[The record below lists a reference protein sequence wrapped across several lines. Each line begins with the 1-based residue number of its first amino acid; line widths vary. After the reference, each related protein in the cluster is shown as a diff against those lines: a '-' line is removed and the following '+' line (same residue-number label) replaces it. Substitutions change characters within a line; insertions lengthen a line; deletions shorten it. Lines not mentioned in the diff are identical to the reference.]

1 MNARDRTEL
10 QLWRVAAVYLAAIY
24 AGLYP
29 LQFVLDFLRQRNLLR
44 FTIALAFAAGAGAL
58 VVLGRRC
65 RWRPGQ
71 WLVAGLGTA
80 TMSLA
85 ALRLDVVQERLHLV
99 EYGLLG
105 LLFWA
110 ALARRD
116 DRLRRTARGDA
127 LRRVVLSTLLAA
139 GAGWL
144 DEGIQAALPNRVYD
158 LGDVGINAGA
168 GALAACFAEIHRRA
182 GRIGRSAP

>member
-1 MNARDRTEL
+1 MTARDRTEAR
-10 QLWRVAAVYLAAIY
+10 LWRIAAVYLGAIY
-24 AGLYP
+24 LGLYP

-44 FTIALAFAAGAGAL
+44 LAIALAFGASAALL
-58 VVLGRRC
+58 VVLGRRS

-71 WLVAGLGTA
+71 WLVAGIGTA
-80 TMSLA
+80 TMCLA

-105 LLFWA
+105 LMAWA
-110 ALARRD
+110 IVYRRD
-116 DRLRRTARGDA
+116 ERSARPPGLAA
-127 LRRVVLSTLLAA
+127 LRRIALATLAV
-139 GAGWL
+139 GCAGWI

-168 GALAACFAEIHRRA
+168 GALAACFAEMHRRA
-182 GRIGRSAP
+182 GRMRRAER